1 MGQVKYK
8 GLIPNLSTLNQFY
21 PISAEVVMVNRGEFF
36 TVRQTIWKQLAQRR
50 EKRIVIPVSRLH
62 NYNEIVTIMCGNL
75 ALSRGRYGDWSYL
88 GCWMAV
94 VRE

>member
-1 MGQVKYK
+1 M
-8 GLIPNLSTLNQFY
+8 
-21 PISAEVVMVNRGEFF
+21 ANRGEFS
-36 TVRQTIWKQLAQRR
+36 TLRQTIWKQLKQLAQRR

-62 NYNEIVTIMCGNL
+62 NYNESVTIKCGNL
-75 ALSRGRYGDWSYL
+75 ALSRGRNGVWSYL